1 MRQCEYCGAYLDP
14 EEVCDCQASI
24 LWMPSQTEM
33 TAP

>member
-14 EEVCDCQASI
+14 EEACDCQTQI
-24 LWMPSQTEM
+24 LRISSQTEM